1 MHTEFW
7 CGELRRRDNL
17 KDLCIYR
24 RILLKQIFKT
34 ILGDVDWV
42 DLATDREKLSA
53 LLNTVI
59 NLPVT

>member
-1 MHTEFW
+1 VL
-7 CGELRRRDNL
+7 ELRREDNL

-34 ILGDVDWV
+34 ILGDVDSV

-53 LLNTVI
+53 LLNTVM